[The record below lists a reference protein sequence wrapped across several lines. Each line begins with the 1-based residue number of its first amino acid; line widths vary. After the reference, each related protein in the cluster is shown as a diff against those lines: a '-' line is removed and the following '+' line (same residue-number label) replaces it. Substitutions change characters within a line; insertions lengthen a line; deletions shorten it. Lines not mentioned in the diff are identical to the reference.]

1 MVLIRVNNEAAG
13 TLDTLDKKSHLHS
26 ENSRLATSSEWVF
39 SRTKMNTELH
49 LVRFLALAL
58 AFCKLFLRVAVAEG
72 EISEE
77 DKIIKDCNGILY
89 RLMVDSGEPPF
100 PDTACDVKQV
110 RTAGVTQTG

>member
-1 MVLIRVNNEAAG
+1 
-13 TLDTLDKKSHLHS
+13 
-26 ENSRLATSSEWVF
+26 
-39 SRTKMNTELH
+39 MNTELH

-77 DKIIKDCNGILY
+77 DNIIKDCNGIFY

-110 RTAGVTQTG
+110 RTAGVKLTG